1 MSQVNT
7 QQMGRMVAAGIKTK
21 LDDAIGILAE
31 LGVLHII
38 DYDGTEDGFTLG
50 SPAPGSE
57 EIGRDLVK
65 ARAAASIVSLTTSIV
80 FSTCSSGASNNNSS
94 CTCKSIRASRPAAL
108 ITGGTRIIARLM
120 MSAAEP
126 WIGAFMAWR
135 SA

>member
-65 ARAAASIVSLTTSIV
+65 ARAAASIVSA
-80 FSTCSSGASNNNSS
+80 SGPDKPVPSEPVR
-94 CTCKSIRASRPAAL
+94 KSLDSD
-108 ITGGTRIIARLM
+108 
-120 MSAAEP
+120 
-126 WIGAFMAWR
+126 
-135 SA
+135 